1 MVAQLTESIVAE
13 WSGASDPVKVLVTGD
28 LS

>member
-13 WSGASDPVKVLVTGD
+13 WSGASDPVKVLVSGD